1 MGPKDRRRGLEQWQR
16 AGYLREWSLGG
27 IKNMSGPGD
36 GGDGRDEWRPGVPDG
51 GIEEDE
57 CNISELT
64 ILSSP
69 NPQIVNTLIENEV
82 LTIELQGQDPQ
93 RLVAKTQGG
102 GVAGAITSK
111 EMPKIAECIRA
122 GFDYQALVLSVDG
135 GRVEVMVQ
143 RR

>member
-1 MGPKDRRRGLEQWQR
+1 
-16 AGYLREWSLGG
+16 
-27 IKNMSGPGD
+27 MSGPG
-36 GGDGRDEWRPGVPDG
+36 GGGSSRDEWRPGIPDG
-51 GIEEDE
+51 GIGEDE
-57 CNISELT
+57 CDISELT

-69 NPQIVNTLIENEV
+69 NSQVVNTLTENKV
-82 LTIELQGQDPQ
+82 LTIELEGQDPQ
-93 RLVAKTQGG
+93 RLVAKTEDG

-122 GFDYQALVLSVDG
+122 GFDYEAVVRSVDG

>member
-1 MGPKDRRRGLEQWQR
+1 
-16 AGYLREWSLGG
+16 
-27 IKNMSGPGD
+27 MSGPGD
-36 GGDGRDEWRPGVPDG
+36 GGGGRDEWRPRVPDG
-51 GIEEDE
+51 GIGEDE
-57 CNISELT
+57 CDISELT

-69 NPQIVNTLIENEV
+69 NPQVVNTLSENEV
-82 LTIELQGQDPQ
+82 LTIELEGQDRQ
-93 RLVAKTQGG
+93 RLVAKRRDG

-122 GFDYQALVLSVDG
+122 GFDYEALVRSVDG

>member
-1 MGPKDRRRGLEQWQR
+1 
-16 AGYLREWSLGG
+16 
-27 IKNMSGPGD
+27 MSG
-36 GGDGRDEWRPGVPDG
+36 GGGGGSSRDEWRPGVQDG

-57 CNISELT
+57 CDISELT

-69 NPQIVNTLIENEV
+69 NAEVVNALTENEV
-82 LTIELQGQDPQ
+82 LTIELEGQYPQ
-93 RLVAKTQGG
+93 RLVAKTDEG

-111 EMPKIAECIRA
+111 GMPIIAECIRA
-122 GFDYQALVLSVDG
+122 GHQYKAVVLSLDG